1 MRRGHMLRGTMVLV
15 TALSLAAC
23 AAPPPPVSGLPTS
36 GVYKVGKPYQIDGV
50 WYYPGA
56 DDHYDEAGIGSV
68 YTPDVQGKA
77 TTNGEI
83 HDPDA
88 MTAAHRTL
96 PMPSLVRVTNLDNGR
111 SVVVRVNDR
120 GPAANNRIIALSRRA
135 AQLLGY
141 EQVGNAKL
149 RVQILAEESR
159 QIAAAARAGTPPAIL
174 AETDGQAP
182 KAAPRTRIE
191 VAALPGAGPVAPL
204 PPDPK
209 GAGAVGAA
217 DIPPPATVAGSVVEG
232 RFLPAPVVVDLPIR
246 RGGQIHV
253 QVGAFGNAEQ
263 LARARARLSS
273 LGQPSQVTPTR
284 LGRQTLQRVRVG
296 PLDSAE
302 RADAVLAQML
312 QAGLTDAK
320 IVVD

>member
-1 MRRGHMLRGTMVLV
+1 MALV
-15 TALSLAAC
+15 AALSLAAC
-23 AAPPPPVSGLPTS
+23 AAPPPEESGLPAS

-50 WYYPGA
+50 WYYPGL
-56 DDHYDEAGIGSV
+56 DDKHDETGIGAV
-68 YTPDVQGKA
+68 YAPDMQGRA
-77 TTNGEI
+77 TANGEI

-96 PMPSLVRVTNLDNGR
+96 PLPSLVRVTNLDSGR
-111 SVVVRVNDR
+111 SVIVRVNDR
-120 GPAANNRIIALSRRA
+120 GPAANNRVIALSRRA
-135 AQLLGY
+135 AQLLG
-141 EQVGNAKL
+141 VDAAGGAKL
-149 RVQILAEESR
+149 RVQILADESR

-191 VAALPGAGPVAPL
+191 VAALPGPSAPL
-204 PPDPK
+204 PPVAM
-209 GAGAVGAA
+209 GGGSVGTA
-217 DIPPPATVAGSVVEG
+217 DVPPPATVAGSVVAG
-232 RFLPAPVVVDLPIR
+232 RFLPAPVAADLPVR
-246 RGGQIHV
+246 RGGQIYV
-253 QVGAFGNAEQ
+253 QVGDFGNAEN

-273 LGQPSQVTPTR
+273 LGQPSQVTATS
-284 LGRQTLQRVRVG
+284 LGRQKLQRVRVG
-296 PLDSAE
+296 PLDSVE